1 MRSEIQKINGNAG
14 FQFDEI
20 ALAISLESQVK
31 KQIFRTQLYN
41 KCSRIKGLPIQS
53 NKGRCLLFL
62 RFKLKK
68 QYPNYKCWAS
78 VK

>member
-1 MRSEIQKINGNAG
+1 MRNEIQRIKGNAG

-20 ALAISLESQVK
+20 ALDISLESQV
-31 KQIFRTQLYN
+31 
-41 KCSRIKGLPIQS
+41 
-53 NKGRCLLFL
+53 
-62 RFKLKK
+62 KK